1 MGTGAGAGRPHT
13 DPQVCRGLSP
23 LGLQA
28 GCSVPLRL
36 PRSSTRGRLGWTAA
50 MPASHPSSV
59 FPPPPHTPQHS
70 HALRPRPLPPA
81 ALPDA
86 PHSPCARSHSSP
98 SWPRCRLSRW
108 GFPDRFIRK
117 HTPLCQNHCVP
128 SSGSVFSTVIF
139 SVMAQDVLVL
149 FLTALLRY
157 HSQTI

>member
-1 MGTGAGAGRPHT
+1 MGTAAGAGRPHT

-70 HALRPRPLPPA
+70 QHSGHGPSLQLPCQTLPTHRAHALTRVHPGRGA
-81 ALPDA
+81 ASPD
-86 PHSPCARSHSSP
+86 
-98 SWPRCRLSRW
+98 
-108 GFPDRFIRK
+108 G
-117 HTPLCQNHCVP
+117 
-128 SSGSVFSTVIF
+128 G
-139 SVMAQDVLVL
+139 
-149 FLTALLRY
+149 FLTASSESTPLSAKITASPHPALF
-157 HSQTI
+157 SPQ